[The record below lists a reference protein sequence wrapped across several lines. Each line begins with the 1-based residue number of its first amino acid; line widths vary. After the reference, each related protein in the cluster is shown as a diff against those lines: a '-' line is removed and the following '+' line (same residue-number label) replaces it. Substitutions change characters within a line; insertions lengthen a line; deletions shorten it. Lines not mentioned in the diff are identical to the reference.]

1 MASKPFSNEQLNFF
15 KFSTLALDEF
25 PKVLRQIFITMWN
38 TKLAVMSGFIP
49 WDDSPKVRNM
59 LLTYESVKTRIPITK
74 SIDEWDCTALFQ
86 ATIYAKVFGN
96 LISKGST
103 LNDLYLKK
111 IKLAPGCF
119 HRSVESSSGDHDET
133 CALAIDQLRLLR
145 NALCHSP
152 KSEMTKTD
160 FDNYVRLAVEALSAV
175 NIDTIFVARIGQM
188 DEDDFPTEKVQQ
200 LRERRITELGA
211 IENMEQRLA
220 SIERQTDNVEQE
232 LSTIK
237 GQTEK
242 IGNVEQKLFSVDENL
257 EKLISNMSLE
267 KPPSL
272 PGNQCSMLID
282 L

>member
-1 MASKPFSNEQLNFF
+1 MAAKLFSNEQLNFF

-59 LLTYESVKTRIPITK
+59 LLTYEGAKTRIPTTK

-86 ATIYAKVFGN
+86 ATIYGKTFGN
-96 LISKGST
+96 LAKGST

-119 HRSVESSSGDHDET
+119 HRSVQSLSGDDDET

-160 FDNYVRLAVEALSAV
+160 FDNYVRLADEALSAV
-175 NIDTIFVARIGQM
+175 NIDTTFVARIGEM
-188 DEDDFPTEKVQQ
+188 GEDDFPTEKVQQ
-200 LRERRITELGA
+200 LRERRINELRA

-237 GQTEK
+237 GQTER
-242 IGNVEQKLFSVDENL
+242 IENVEQKLSSVDENL

-267 KPPSL
+267 KNPSL

>member
-1 MASKPFSNEQLNFF
+1 MAAKPFSNEQLNFF
-15 KFSTLALDEF
+15 KFSTLALHEF
-25 PKVLRQIFITMWN
+25 PKALRQIFITMWN

-59 LLTYESVKTRIPITK
+59 LLTYEGGKTRIPTTE

-86 ATIYAKVFGN
+86 ATIYAKTFG
-96 LISKGST
+96 KGST
-103 LNDLYLKK
+103 LNDLYLKM
-111 IKLAPGCF
+111 IKPAPGCF
-119 HRSVESSSGDHDET
+119 HGSVQSLSGDHDET

-175 NIDTIFVARIGQM
+175 NIDTTFVARIGEM

-200 LRERRITELGA
+200 LRERHINELRA
-211 IENMEQRLA
+211 IKNIEERLA
-220 SIERQTDNVEQE
+220 SIEKQTDNVEQE

-237 GQTEK
+237 RQTER
-242 IGNVEQKLFSVDENL
+242 IENVEQKLSSVDENL

-267 KPPSL
+267 KTPSL
-272 PGNQCSMLID
+272 PGNYV
-282 L
+282 